1 MRNLLLAAIV
11 LLASAGTALACRG
24 NDEYPQSVEMLKS
37 MTMEADKK
45 AALMNMLLKGQK
57 LHDTAHATSD
67 GSMMG
72 QSVKILDD
80 VKSQMK

>member
-1 MRNLLLAAIV
+1 MRNLLLAAII
-11 LLASAGTALACRG
+11 LLTSAGTALACRG

-57 LHDTAHATSD
+57 LHDTAHSTSD
-67 GSMMG
+67 GLMMG
-72 QSVKILDD
+72 QSIKILDD
-80 VKSQMK
+80 VKSRIK